1 MQQRITETLTMTLLY
16 LKPLV
21 LHNQISLT
29 FTVYGTW
36 ASYLISLCIIFPI
49 CKLEV
54 IIVLPQM
61 IAVKIKK

>member
-1 MQQRITETLTMTLLY
+1 MQQMITETLTRTLLY
-16 LKPLV
+16 LKLLV
-21 LHNQISLT
+21 FHNQISLT

-36 ASYLISLCIIFPI
+36 ASNLISLSIFPI

-54 IIVLPQM
+54 IIVLPQL